1 MKKFFRFLGVFVA
14 TALTL
19 ITSQSRVQAQTVN
32 PAPYCAAINDWYGQ
46 TCTTYYMGLGQVKIT
61 NGTTTLLD
69 NTSQCN
75 NTQFYTYYDNVAAPT
90 LIPGQTY
97 NWEVRPYPGMVTNY
111 TNQLNIWIDWDGNT
125 VFSDA
130 GAERIGGGQVGQ
142 LAPGSVLTGTFT
154 VPTTGFSPV
163 IRMRMR
169 TMNSGTMTACGTVNY
184 GETEDYPLMIGGG
197 GIKDSY
203 PTGNSVL
210 LANSLYNGTPGF
222 AKPSL
227 LVNRTVA
234 PLGQRITRFRIVVV
248 NAGSLVPGTVV
259 YEVLDPITYST
270 TITNFNNSTDP
281 FTITAAK
288 AQGTATNGLPPSD
301 IGNDGTFQTTGIPAG
316 TYRIEGIHQLLV
328 GTNVV
333 STTSYQNEFLIALNK
348 DMSCIS
354 IESPLS
360 SSRQRYLRTYGVPIQ
375 AKFKNVGLESVTR
388 YWAISEVRRAVD
400 GSLVRRDTVERS
412 ATGGGGLPLTGL
424 PSTVEDEVI
433 IVPSFVSNQA
443 DSFSLKVWCELK
455 ETVGNAFAA
464 DEQNANDMQ
473 PRAGQ
478 PNHIFTIWY
487 LIDFETKQ
495 ILNPPA
501 TGAYAG
507 RTLNV
512 SALFANNG
520 MSSDPIPAT
529 LTIKYNNQIVSQT
542 TINQEVPNGFYNTTI
557 GFFPAFTP
565 QNAGTYEFCV
575 KILAPGDEFS
585 PNDEKCLNVTV
596 LDRLNGIFTVG
607 SISKPGVPGF
617 PTIQTAV
624 DALYRQGVRG
634 AVTFQL
640 TDPFYSVGSTSSSP
654 CGPALELTS
663 RIVGMDANN
672 TVTFVADPQSTGL
685 SKAGVVIQLNSCNGA
700 GIELGQ
706 KYNVTNTNAIQFEFQ
721 TPDNANSRGYITFDG
736 GAQKSL
742 KFQLRTFANRRAVF
756 YIGKR
761 AFNNTIKNCILELDA
776 NTPELD
782 FWSTLPGV
790 TIESNAFKFGP
801 DSAGFGANFSTFTA
815 GIYQRNMPPA
825 NEFGNNI
832 EKLDTVI
839 VENNVTYYGNKAN
852 KFIGNEIRG
861 FAYGIA
867 SIGIGTLK
875 KNNKLTRY
883 YNSGTEIRDNM
894 ISNVRRAGVF
904 LGYEDGAIVTGN
916 KIFSVGLLATG
927 KTGEAN
933 GIEVGGQQNN
943 LSNIGFNNI
952 NCEIGRNEINGVT
965 SDVFARGVKVQQ
977 SLNDLSSVVPP
988 PGDYLQPGVPE
999 NMNIHSNMIWG
1010 ISRTNAGA
1018 SRAGIHLFT
1027 DRNGAAGITGLT
1039 TARISTYFTRN
1050 DQIANNTI
1058 MMANDNIS
1066 NSGGVVGIAVQHG
1079 KFTTLMNNAIA
1090 MTGTNTTADIAG
1102 GYPHS
1107 ALFYQGLH
1115 PKYMGGLVADRNA
1128 YWSPNAAAVRFVEVD
1143 TISQTLLAGY
1153 QDEYQTLAQWRAW
1166 TKQDLNSLIGNWTG
1180 DYVTSGVAPIQYLR
1194 IKTNPS
1200 PTGSILNNRGTRI
1213 ANVTSD
1219 VDGQARG
1226 SAGQAYDI
1234 GADEFNGVSY
1244 VNDVEVTT
1252 ILTPRSYR
1260 SGASQVNFADAE
1272 HLMVDNTVKVIAR
1285 LRNNGS
1291 ISQVVNVVGEYTLEN
1306 VASSGNSLPSYSSFN
1321 GLSNV
1326 VVQIAAGES
1335 KDVDLGTLNP
1345 QSLSQLTGYTTPIW
1359 MQKQVDASMRTNVTP
1374 RYRIQARIT
1383 TPDENFGNNSDAMD
1397 ARFYIRRSN
1406 IKMMTSWVGKSY
1418 DHTNTLNVTND
1429 PLYAR
1434 NTIARLNSDSLKRGL
1449 DAIGFYSG
1457 LKTGIAMND
1466 INYDIIDRDGWEP
1479 RSVDYTW
1486 YRTLVWSEDNT
1497 GMSRFERDNIRDF
1510 VAASNVVGSK
1520 KNFVLGSQEIVKTH
1534 VGMNALN
1541 DEYFP
1546 RYTLRSQRGKSTAV
1560 IPTVITTPVA
1570 AGYAMP
1576 PIVAP
1581 FRSDVVG
1588 MTIEK
1593 NLTENIKATGFV
1605 NGAWTDPLPLP
1616 ALMSVYVDGFT
1627 QGLGRPA
1634 FRYTTRDA
1642 NVADTAMGI
1651 TVTGSGTNIVH
1662 LGVDWRHY
1670 GKSTQ
1675 NNGIDRVLR
1684 GILDFFDVNDG
1695 TVVPVE
1701 LADFDAK
1708 AAGKSVNVYWSTA
1721 SESNSG
1727 WFEVERKQAGSEFTN
1742 IATVPA
1748 AGTSTS
1754 ILNYGIKDENV
1765 QSSTVYTYRLRNVD
1779 RDGKSGYSYE
1789 VEVSVGGESTT
1800 LSLGNTTPSPINN
1813 SSTVTY
1819 SLSVGGEVALNLY
1832 DMMGRLVQNVDN
1844 GNRNAGT
1851 YPATINSNGLSSG
1864 MYQLV
1869 LKVGSE
1875 TTTRLVQIVK

>member
-19 ITSQSRVQAQTVN
+19 FGSNSSMRAQTVD
-32 PAPYCAAINDWYGQ
+32 PAPYCGALNNWYGQ
-46 TCTTYYMGLGQVKIT
+46 TCTTYWMGIGQVKIT
-61 NGTTTLLD
+61 NGAATLLD
-69 NTSQCN
+69 KTSDCN
-75 NTQFYTYYDNVAAPT
+75 GTQFYTYYNNVTPPT

-97 NWEVRPYPGMVTNY
+97 NWEVRPYPGMTVNY
-111 TNQLNIWIDWDGNT
+111 TNQLSIWIDWDGNT
-125 VFSDA
+125 VFNDA

-142 LAPGSVLTGTFT
+142 LAPGSILTGTFT
-154 VPTTGFSPV
+154 VPTSGFSP
-163 IRMRMR
+163 ILRMRLR
-169 TMNSGTMTACGTVNY
+169 TMNSGTMTACGDVNY

-203 PTGNSVL
+203 PTLNSVL
-210 LANSLYNGTPGF
+210 LANRIYDGSPGF

-234 PLGQRITRFRIVVV
+234 PLGQRITRFRFVVV
-248 NAGSLVPGTVV
+248 SAGSLVPGTVV
-259 YEVLDPITYST
+259 YEALDPITYST
-270 TITNFNNSTDP
+270 TITNFNNATDP
-281 FTITAAK
+281 FTITASK
-288 AQGTATNGLPPSD
+288 AQGTATNGLPPSNP
-301 IGNDGTFQTTGIPAG
+301 GNDGSFITTGIPAG
-316 TYRIEGIHQLLV
+316 TYRIEAIHELLS
-328 GTNVV
+328 GTTVV
-333 STTSYQNEFLIALNK
+333 STTTYSNEFIIALNR
-348 DMSCIS
+348 DMSCVS

-360 SSRQRYLRTYGVPIQ
+360 SNRQRYLRTYGIPIR
-375 AKFKNVGLESVTR
+375 AIFKNVGLESVTR
-388 YWAISEVRRAVD
+388 YRAIAEVRRAID

-412 ATGGGGLPLTGL
+412 SASGSLPAAGLQ
-424 PSTVEDEVI
+424 STVTDEVI
-433 IVPSFVSNQA
+433 INSNFVSNQA
-443 DSFSLKVWCELK
+443 DSFSLKVWCELL
-455 ETVGNAFAA
+455 ETVGNQFAY
-464 DEQNANDMQ
+464 DEQISNDVQ

-478 PNHIFTIWY
+478 TYVFQVWY

-520 MSSDPIPAT
+520 LASDPVPAT
-529 LTIKYNNQIVSQT
+529 LTIKYNNQIISQT
-542 TINQEVPNGFYNTTI
+542 TITQEVPNGFYNTTI
-557 GFFPAFTP
+557 GFFPPFTP
-565 QNAGTYEFCV
+565 QNAGTYEFCI
-575 KILAPGDEFS
+575 KILAPGDEYS
-585 PNDEKCLNVTV
+585 PNDEKCMNVTV
-596 LDRLNGIFTVG
+596 LDRLNGIYTIG
-607 SISKPGVPGF
+607 SNSKPGVPGF

-706 KYNVTNTNAIQFEFQ
+706 KYNVSNPNAIQFEFQ
-721 TPDNANSRGYITFDG
+721 SPDNANSRGYITFDG
-736 GAQKSL
+736 GPQKSL
-742 KFQLRTFANRRAVF
+742 KFQLRSYANRRAVF

-761 AFNNTIKNCILELDA
+761 AYNNTVKNCIIELDPS
-776 NTPELD
+776 TPELD

-790 TIESNAFKFGP
+790 TIESNAFKFGA
-801 DSAGFGANFSTFTA
+801 DSAGFGGNFSTFTA
-815 GIYQRNMPPA
+815 GIFQRNMPPS

-861 FAYGIA
+861 FGYGIA

-894 ISNVRRAGVF
+894 ISKVRRAGIF
-904 LGYEDGAIVTGN
+904 LGYEDGAMVTGN
-916 KIFSVGLLATG
+916 KIFDVGLAATG

-943 LSNIGFNNI
+943 LSNLGFNNI

-965 SDVFARGVKVQQ
+965 SDVFARGIKVQQ

-988 PGDYLQPGVPE
+988 PGEYLQPSVAE
-999 NMNIHSNMIWG
+999 NMNIHGNMIWG
-1010 ISRTNAGA
+1010 LSRTNAGA

-1027 DRNGAAGITGLT
+1027 DRNGAAGINGLI
-1039 TARISTYFTRN
+1039 TARIANYFTRN

-1066 NSGGVVGIAVQHG
+1066 NSGGVVGIGVQHA
-1079 KFTTLMNNAIA
+1079 KSTTLMNNAIA

-1102 GYPHS
+1102 GYPHA

-1115 PKYMGGLVADRNA
+1115 PKYVGGMTADRNA
-1128 YWSPNAAAVRFVEVD
+1128 YWSPNAATVRFYEID
-1143 TISQTLLAGY
+1143 SISQTLLAGY

-1180 DYVTSGVAPIQYLR
+1180 DYVTTGVAPIQYVR
-1194 IKTNPS
+1194 IRTNPA
-1200 PTGSILNNRGTRI
+1200 PTGSILNNRGARI

-1252 ILTPRSYR
+1252 ILAPRSYR
-1260 SGASQVNFADAE
+1260 TGASQVNFADAE
-1272 HLMVDNTVKVIAR
+1272 HLMIDANVKVVAR

-1291 ISQVVNVVGEYTLEN
+1291 ISQVVNVVGEYAVEN
-1306 VASSGNSLPSYSSFN
+1306 SASSGNSLPSYPSFS

-1326 VVQIAAGES
+1326 TVQIAAGES
-1335 KDVDLGTLNP
+1335 KDVDLGVLSP
-1345 QSLSQLTGYTTPIW
+1345 QSLSQLSGYTTPIW
-1359 MQKQVDASMRTNVTP
+1359 MQKQVDSSMRVNVTP
-1374 RYRIQARIT
+1374 RYKIQARIT

-1418 DHTNTLNVTND
+1418 AHTNAANVSGD

-1434 NTIARLNSDSLKRGL
+1434 NTIARLNADSLKRGL
-1449 DAIGFYSG
+1449 DAIGFWSG
-1457 LKTGIAMND
+1457 LKTGIAMSD
-1466 INYDIIDRDGWEP
+1466 INYDIMDRDGWEP

-1486 YRTLVWSEDNT
+1486 YKTLVWSEDNT
-1497 GMSRFERDNIRDF
+1497 GMTRFERDNIRDF
-1510 VAASNVVGSK
+1510 VAASNVVNTK
-1520 KNFVLGSQEIVKTH
+1520 KNFVIGSQEIVKTH
-1534 VGMNALN
+1534 VGLNAVN

-1546 RYTLRSQRGKSTAV
+1546 RYTLRSQRGKSTAA
-1560 IPTVITTPVA
+1560 IPAVVTTPVA

-1593 NLTENIKATGFV
+1593 NITENIKGTGFV
-1605 NGAWTDPLPLP
+1605 NGTFSDPLPLP
-1616 ALMSVYVDGFT
+1616 ALMSAYVDGFT
-1627 QGLGRPA
+1627 QGLARPA
-1634 FRYTTRDA
+1634 FKYTTKDA
-1642 NVADTAMGI
+1642 NVADSAMGI
-1651 TVTGSGTNIVH
+1651 TVTGAGTNIVH

-1670 GKSTQ
+1670 GKTTQ
-1675 NNGIDRVLR
+1675 SNGIERVLR
-1684 GILDFFDVNDG
+1684 GTLDFFDVNDG

-1708 AAGKSVNVYWSTA
+1708 AAGKSVNVFWSTA

-1727 WFEVERKQAGSEFTN
+1727 WFEVERKQAGSEFAN
-1742 IATVPA
+1742 VATVPA

-1765 QSSTVYTYRLRNVD
+1765 ESGATYTYRLKNVD
-1779 RDGKSGYSYE
+1779 RDGKTGYSYE
-1789 VEVSVGGESTT
+1789 VEVVIGGESTT
-1800 LSLGNTTPSPINN
+1800 LSLGNATPSPINN
-1813 SSTVTY
+1813 ESTVNY
-1819 SLSVGGEVALNLY
+1819 SMTIGGDVALNLY
-1832 DMMGRLVQNVDN
+1832 DMMGRLVQSVDN
-1844 GNRNAGT
+1844 GNRAAGAHV
-1851 YPATINSNGLSSG
+1851 ATINSNGLSSG